1 MSILSVDL
9 SDTIVSWKNKTNT
22 IATNI
27 GDLALLTT
35 SVDSDIVGAIN
46 SLKAADSASL
56 AALDSDIGTLASLTT
71 TDKSDIVSAVNEL
84 DRRSIDVYNA
94 AGVLLNT

>member
-1 MSILSVDL
+1 MSLINVDL
-9 SDTIVSWKNKTNT
+9 SDTIASWRSKTNQLGS
-22 IATNI
+22 NL

-46 SLKAADSASL
+46 SLKAADSASIT
-56 AALDSDIGTLASLTT
+56 ALDSDIGTLASLTT

-84 DRRSIDVYNA
+84 DRRSIDVFNA
-94 AGVLLNT
+94 AGVLLNS